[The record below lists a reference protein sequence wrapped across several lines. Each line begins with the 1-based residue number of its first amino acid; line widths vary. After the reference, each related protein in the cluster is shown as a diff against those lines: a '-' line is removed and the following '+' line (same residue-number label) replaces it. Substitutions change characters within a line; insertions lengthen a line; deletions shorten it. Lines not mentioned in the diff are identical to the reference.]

1 MKIKELIVRKTKPSE
16 EIIREIIFNEKGLS
30 LIIDDTPKDMRESGN
45 SVGKSTAIKIIDLC
59 LGAKSTRELYYDSD
73 TRSENIEI
81 KTFLSEYKVQAEL
94 VLINKDK
101 KEYIIKRDLF
111 PRGKKYIFDKTYNEN
126 DFWNELKKIIFDLNE
141 DKPTFRQLIPKF
153 IRLDNTAEDR
163 IIKFLPMM
171 TSNDTYD
178 LVYCFLFQIYGEV
191 LLNKRSEINDKIL
204 ECQKTIQALEKSKSI
219 VSLSVLKQSLELV
232 NEDLNVMNEKRQK
245 LSYMDAYRDE
255 LDAKRKLT
263 IRINELQEN
272 MQFLEFE
279 IKNIE
284 ESISKLSQEKKDIDF
299 TTLQAIYEEAKS
311 YVPDIQRSFE
321 DMVAF
326 HNSMIQNRI
335 DFIRSQL
342 VTKQELLEQYSQQ
355 LNGIDD
361 EGQTVLITE
370 RKISIHTTATDK
382 NGKKEMEAGK
392 DLTIVDTVT
401 LDGLEIGTKYK
412 LSGWQMIKEENAKLI
427 IDGKE
432 VTNDYEFTADKG
444 NMEVQIEF
452 IFDGSTLGGKQL
464 VTFEELYDMTNPE
477 EPKKVTEHKDINDEG
492 QTVTIKEVPE
502 TPTPE
507 TPGTTTKTSNH
518 PKTGDT
524 ANAALW
530 IAILVLSAAGIT
542 GVRIWNK
549 KKQVKRL
556 GIEEKKEEEE

>member
-284 ESISKLSQEKKDIDF
+284 ECCDI
-299 TTLQAIYEEAKS
+299 T
-311 YVPDIQRSFE
+311 
-321 DMVAF
+321 
-326 HNSMIQNRI
+326 
-335 DFIRSQL
+335 
-342 VTKQELLEQYSQQ
+342 
-355 LNGIDD
+355 
-361 EGQTVLITE
+361 
-370 RKISIHTTATDK
+370 
-382 NGKKEMEAGK
+382 
-392 DLTIVDTVT
+392 
-401 LDGLEIGTKYK
+401 
-412 LSGWQMIKEENAKLI
+412 
-427 IDGKE
+427 
-432 VTNDYEFTADKG
+432 
-444 NMEVQIEF
+444 
-452 IFDGSTLGGKQL
+452 
-464 VTFEELYDMTNPE
+464 
-477 EPKKVTEHKDINDEG
+477 
-492 QTVTIKEVPE
+492 
-502 TPTPE
+502 
-507 TPGTTTKTSNH
+507 
-518 PKTGDT
+518 
-524 ANAALW
+524 
-530 IAILVLSAAGIT
+530 
-542 GVRIWNK
+542 
-549 KKQVKRL
+549 
-556 GIEEKKEEEE
+556 